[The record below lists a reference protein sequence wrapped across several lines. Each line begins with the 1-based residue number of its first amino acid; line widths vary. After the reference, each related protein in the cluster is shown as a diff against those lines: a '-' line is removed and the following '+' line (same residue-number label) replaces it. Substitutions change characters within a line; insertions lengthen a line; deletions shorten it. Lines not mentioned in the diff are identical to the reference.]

1 MIIQKLARIFLADDD
16 EDDCILFQDALNEI
30 GRKNE
35 LVISKDGVELM
46 NTLNE
51 KVPPP
56 PQVLFLDL
64 NMPRKSGFECLKE
77 IKEEEK
83 FKDIPVVVFS
93 TSRDKSYMDK
103 TFQDG
108 ANFYALKPA
117 SFEELKKLI
126 EEVLSIDFINSPRT
140 LDTYLIRVK

>member
-1 MIIQKLARIFLADDD
+1 MIIQKLTRIFLADDD

-30 GRKNE
+30 GRKTE

-51 KVPPP
+51 MVPPP

-77 IKEEEK
+77 MKEGEK

-93 TSRDKSYMDK
+93 TSRDKSYIDK

-108 ANFYALKPA
+108 ANFYALKPS
-117 SFEELKKLI
+117 SFAALKQLI
-126 EEVLSIDFINSPRT
+126 EQVLNINFNDSPRA
-140 LDTYLIRVK
+140 LDTYLIQVN